1 VGSYGL
7 CANEAAQF
15 YFSKDASQLTRGGHI
30 SGIYHTKPKHYRSEF
45 TSDGQLRG
53 YLLGYFRLIAKY
65 LRING
70 LITPEQEANIRP
82 VVHLGPRAAKG
93 FSPVKQDSI
102 LLDSLNINNGNL
114 MPDEDGIC

>member
-1 VGSYGL
+1 
-7 CANEAAQF
+7 
-15 YFSKDASQLTRGGHI
+15 
-30 SGIYHTKPKHYRSEF
+30 
-45 TSDGQLRG
+45 
-53 YLLGYFRLIAKY
+53 
-65 LRING
+65 

-114 MPDEDGIC
+114 MPDEDGDLLEDPTMQQDKAN